1 MAKEIDIVVVGAGP
15 VGLFTVFEA
24 GLLGLNCVLIDNLD
38 KPGGQ
43 CAELYPEKPIYDIP
57 GVPFQ
62 TAQEHVDALLEQ
74 IKPFNYELILNERV
88 EEITEIDHKDDK
100 YWSVTTNEGTKL
112 TTKNIFI
119 AAGAGSFE
127 PRRPPNIEDPDK
139 FINKGVT
146 YAVRSKSTYEN
157 KDVFIFGGGDSAL
170 DWCVE
175 LAEKAKSLSLVHRRD
190 AFRGAQHTEEQ
201 MRELVAAGK
210 VKLLTP
216 YLIDSI
222 EGSDKVTG
230 VSLKNFD
237 TNEIEHYEADELL
250 FLFGLNKKLGPILE
264 WNIDLNGKKISVNTE
279 NFQTSVEG
287 IFAVGDI
294 NDYPGKLDL
303 ILSGFHE
310 TTLAVQEAYKRLYP
324 GERVPFGYTTSNS
337 KLQEKLGVQK
347 VSKLEL
353 INLIHKELPQIQC
366 GRCDTPGC
374 KQYAQAIVDG
384 DPHDRCVPGGEKTL
398 KNLNSIL
405 KRILRKLILN
415 TVQQLRSKKFLLLRK
430 NVLVVKNVLMHA
442 LLMQL

>member
-1 MAKEIDIVVVGAGP
+1 MCIRD
-15 VGLFTVFEA
+15 
-24 GLLGLNCVLIDNLD
+24 
-38 KPGGQ
+38 
-43 CAELYPEKPIYDIP
+43 
-57 GVPFQ
+57 
-62 TAQEHVDALLEQ
+62 
-74 IKPFNYELILNERV
+74 
-88 EEITEIDHKDDK
+88 
-100 YWSVTTNEGTKL
+100 S
-112 TTKNIFI
+112 
-119 AAGAGSFE
+119 
-127 PRRPPNIEDPDK
+127 
-139 FINKGVT
+139 T

-175 LAEKAKSLSLVHRRD
+175 LAAKAKSLSLVHRRD

-337 KLQEKLGVQK
+337 KLQEKLGV
-347 VSKLEL
+347 
-353 INLIHKELPQIQC
+353 
-366 GRCDTPGC
+366 
-374 KQYAQAIVDG
+374 
-384 DPHDRCVPGGEKTL
+384 
-398 KNLNSIL
+398 
-405 KRILRKLILN
+405 
-415 TVQQLRSKKFLLLRK
+415 KK
-430 NVLVVKNVLMHA
+430 
-442 LLMQL
+442 

>member
-100 YWSVTTNEGTKL
+100 YWSVKTNEGTEL

-222 EGSDKVTG
+222 EGLDKVTG

-237 TNEIEHYEADELL
+237 TNEIKHCKADELL

-337 KLQEKLGVQK
+337 KLQEKLGV
-347 VSKLEL
+347 
-353 INLIHKELPQIQC
+353 
-366 GRCDTPGC
+366 
-374 KQYAQAIVDG
+374 
-384 DPHDRCVPGGEKTL
+384 
-398 KNLNSIL
+398 
-405 KRILRKLILN
+405 
-415 TVQQLRSKKFLLLRK
+415 KK
-430 NVLVVKNVLMHA
+430 
-442 LLMQL
+442 

>member
-1 MAKEIDIVVVGAGP
+1 MTKEIDIVVVGAGP

-88 EEITEIDHKDDK
+88 EEITEVDHKDDK
-100 YWSVTTNEGTKL
+100 YWSVKTNEGTEL

-216 YLIDSI
+216 YLIDGI

-337 KLQEKLGVQK
+337 KLQEKLGV
-347 VSKLEL
+347 
-353 INLIHKELPQIQC
+353 
-366 GRCDTPGC
+366 
-374 KQYAQAIVDG
+374 
-384 DPHDRCVPGGEKTL
+384 
-398 KNLNSIL
+398 
-405 KRILRKLILN
+405 
-415 TVQQLRSKKFLLLRK
+415 KK
-430 NVLVVKNVLMHA
+430 
-442 LLMQL
+442 